1 MEPRELAVWPSRRAA
16 GECSKP
22 LREGVTTGTC
32 AAAAAKAAALLF
44 RGGQCPDRVTVT
56 GPSGKSFTLSVFPVP
71 GGVGVVK
78 DAGDDAD
85 ATDGL
90 TVCASLEVSLE
101 EGPIS
106 FAAGTGVGTVT
117 LPGMKVPPGEP
128 AINPGPRKMI
138 EDAVREVLGP
148 RAVRV
153 TVSIPGGEEVA
164 KHTFN
169 PRLGVVGGLSILGT
183 TGVVRPMDEAALLAS
198 LDLELSVL
206 HSLGVKDLIMTFGN
220 TGETALRK
228 AFGIEGR
235 CVIQVG
241 NYPGHVLDEAA
252 RLGFR
257 RGFLCGHPGKLLK
270 VAAGSFITH
279 NRVADGRLEVLC
291 THAALAGAGQELI
304 QRLYTCRTTENAMQL
319 LRDEG
324 PTGLWDTLARV
335 AARRCTDRSFGEF
348 PVEAAF
354 IDNEGNILGCSSGVR
369 PDGQLTRTDRFAALC
384 RSAVSGRSAG
394 RFGADRSSGVASA

>member
-1 MEPRELAVWPSRRAA
+1 MACERSRRAA

-44 RGGQCPDRVTVT
+44 RDGQCPDQVTVT
-56 GPSGKSFTLSVFPVP
+56 GPSERTFTLSVFPVP
-71 GGVGVVK
+71 GGGDAQDALVPAAAVVK

-90 TVCASLEVSLE
+90 TVCASLEVSPE

-128 AINPGPRKMI
+128 AINPGPRRMI
-138 EDAVREVLGP
+138 EDALREVLGP

-169 PRLGVVGGLSILGT
+169 PRLGVVGGLSVLGT
-183 TGVVRPMDEAALLAS
+183 TGVVRPMDEASLLAS

-206 HSLGVKDLIMTFGN
+206 HSLGVKNLIMTFGN
-220 TGETALRK
+220 TGETTLRK
-228 AFGIEGR
+228 AFGVEGR

-252 RLGFR
+252 RLGFQ
-257 RGFLCGHPGKLLK
+257 RGLLCGHPGKLLK

-279 NRVADGRLEVLC
+279 NRVADGRLEALC
-291 THAALAGAGQELI
+291 THAALAGAQRELI
-304 QRLYTCRTTENAMQL
+304 QQLYACRTTENAIQL

-324 PTGLWDTLARV
+324 LPGLWETLAGV

-354 IDNEGNILGCSSGVR
+354 IDNEGNILGCSPG
-369 PDGQLTRTDRFAALC
+369 TWET
-384 RSAVSGRSAG
+384 AVQKTS
-394 RFGADRSSGVASA
+394 

>member
-169 PRLGVVGGLSILGT
+169 PRLGVVGGLSVLGT
-183 TGVVRPMDEAALLAS
+183 TGVGRPMDEAALLAS

-206 HSLGVKDLIMTFGN
+206 HSLGVKDLIMTFG
-220 TGETALRK
+220 
-228 AFGIEGR
+228 
-235 CVIQVG
+235 
-241 NYPGHVLDEAA
+241 
-252 RLGFR
+252 
-257 RGFLCGHPGKLLK
+257 
-270 VAAGSFITH
+270 
-279 NRVADGRLEVLC
+279 
-291 THAALAGAGQELI
+291 
-304 QRLYTCRTTENAMQL
+304 
-319 LRDEG
+319 
-324 PTGLWDTLARV
+324 
-335 AARRCTDRSFGEF
+335 
-348 PVEAAF
+348 
-354 IDNEGNILGCSSGVR
+354 
-369 PDGQLTRTDRFAALC
+369 
-384 RSAVSGRSAG
+384 
-394 RFGADRSSGVASA
+394 